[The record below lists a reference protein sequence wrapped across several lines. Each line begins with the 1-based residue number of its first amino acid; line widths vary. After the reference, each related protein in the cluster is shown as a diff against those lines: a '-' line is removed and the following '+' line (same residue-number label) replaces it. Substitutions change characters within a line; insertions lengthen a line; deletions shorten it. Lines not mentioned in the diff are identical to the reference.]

1 MRLSQILPA
10 DCDALDASA
19 DVVIE
24 GLALDSRFVHP
35 GEVFVALSG
44 GQVRGQDFIEMA
56 LERGACAVLTGRL
69 KQSSLSRWFTC
80 LICVCAYR
88 RWPQSFTATPV
99 NR

>member
-24 GLALDSRFVHP
+24 GLALDSRFIHP

-44 GQVRGQDFIEMA
+44 GQV
-56 LERGACAVLTGRL
+56 AVRT
-69 KQSSLSRWFTC
+69 LSRWRLSGSLC
-80 LICVCAYR
+80 GL
-88 RWPQSFTATPV
+88 
-99 NR
+99 NRPAD